1 MYQHQNG
8 EHKEAAGRIRTIVKE
23 ELLGWKLWEVGW
35 LAAACT
41 TILALSVYWQDSAMG
56 IVSALAGVAC
66 VVCTGKGKLSA
77 YLFGMLNTLLY
88 AIISYRARFYGEVML
103 NALYYF
109 PMQFYGIYVWSRH
122 MNEKTHEVEKK
133 EMQPR
138 RKILLGVIVAGA
150 TAIYGYILQI
160 LGGTLPYVD
169 ALSTVVSVAAMIV
182 SIKMYAEQWI
192 LWIVVDVVTVIMWVF
207 AFMQGSDSIATLL
220 MWVVYLVNAFLMYV
234 KWVKEARGNA
244 V

>member
-1 MYQHQNG
+1 
-8 EHKEAAGRIRTIVKE
+8 
-23 ELLGWKLWEVGW
+23 
-35 LAAACT
+35 
-41 TILALSVYWQDSAMG
+41 
-56 IVSALAGVAC
+56 
-66 VVCTGKGKLSA
+66 
-77 YLFGMLNTLLY
+77 
-88 AIISYRARFYGEVML
+88 
-103 NALYYF
+103 
-109 PMQFYGIYVWSRH
+109 

-138 RKILLGVIVAGA
+138 RKILLGVIVAAA
-150 TAIYGYILQI
+150 TAIYGYILQF